1 MLFKNARLLKYTI
14 VFIYD
19 IPMIHEPDSKFN
31 FKKLILNKP
40 TQVSGS
46 YFIKFSV
53 DGEPLYIQSPKAS
66 IKQMVLNKSSKK
78 SHCDLLFSQDNS
90 EFIQW
95 MENLESHSHTNIF
108 ENRKEWF
115 ETELEMDDIENSF
128 TSPMKSYKSGKF
140 YTIRT
145 NMTPRL
151 GKIITKIYDESETD
165 IPAEDISGNMSVITI
180 LEIQGIKCSSK
191 NFQIEIELKQMLVV
205 KPVDLFDKCILKP
218 KNRVSEPNNI
228 MIDHQSFEKEIINT
242 SINAVPFEENNRKI
256 QDNIISEKEDI
267 KDNSKEI
274 TDSDSDNSY
283 LGKDSEIEQNINETT
298 NNNIIIETPIQI
310 TDELTEINFDLDE
323 ITDIEPLKIKAR
335 DDLYYQMYRE
345 ARQKAKLAK
354 DLALSAYLEARDIKN
369 KYMLEDVS
377 DSDSDISDL
386 IDNEED
392 EEDQENE

>member
-1 MLFKNARLLKYTI
+1 MLFKNARLVKYTI

-19 IPMIHEPDSKFN
+19 IRMIHEPDSKFN

-46 YFIKFSV
+46 YFIKFAV

-66 IKQMVLNKSSKK
+66 IKQMILNKSSKK
-78 SHCDLLFSQDNS
+78 SHCDLLFTQDNS
-90 EFIQW
+90 DFIQW

-165 IPAEDISGNMSVITI
+165 IPAADISGNMTVLTI
-180 LEIQGIKCSSK
+180 LEIQGIKCSAK

-218 KNRVSEPNNI
+218 KNRMPEQNNI
-228 MIDHQSFEKEIINT
+228 MSQSLEKEIINKT
-242 SINAVPFEENNRKI
+242 IYAEPFEENNHKT
-256 QDNIISEKEDI
+256 QDNIISETEDI
-267 KDNSKEI
+267 NDHSKEI
-274 TDSDSDNSY
+274 IDSDSDNSY
-283 LGKDSEIEQNINETT
+283 LGKDSEIEQNINETI
-298 NNNIIIETPIQI
+298 NHNIIIETPIQKI
-310 TDELTEINFDLDE
+310 GELTEINFDLDE
-323 ITDIEPLKIKAR
+323 ITDLEPLKIKAR

-386 IDNEED
+386 IQNEED
-392 EEDQENE
+392 EEDDEDQ